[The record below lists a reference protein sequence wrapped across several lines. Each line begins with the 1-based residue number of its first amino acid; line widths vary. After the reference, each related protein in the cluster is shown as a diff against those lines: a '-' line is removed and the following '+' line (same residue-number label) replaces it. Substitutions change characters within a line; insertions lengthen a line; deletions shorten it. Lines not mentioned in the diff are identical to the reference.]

1 MGPTE
6 SMLISTSVIWFSWR
20 RQKPCCCALHFIN
33 HVFMW
38 TRSGHLTAQ
47 TWAFAVARRAPAC
60 LFSRTDLWG
69 AVQHASN
76 YFWLFSFARVRLAL
90 PALLEG
96 GFPPPSPAVGCRGIS
111 AVPCTPFPRALRG
124 SRDPWG
130 SPRQWKGVPFWQ
142 QSLEL
147 PAESGTPTAALPPAI
162 ARQSR
167 TFTSV
172 KWGGCGKTPPT
183 PPRKYR
189 LPSGKR
195 NKRPRILAKK
205 LQWCMCRQ

>member
-6 SMLISTSVIWFSWR
+6 SMLISTSVIWFFWR

-47 TWAFAVARRAPAC
+47 TWAFAVAWRAPAC
-60 LFSRTDLWG
+60 LFSRTDLRG

-96 GFPPPSPAVGCRGIS
+96 GFPPPGLAAGCGGIS
-111 AVPCTPFPRALRG
+111 TLPQPAPPSPGQHGALGTPRSHPAGGEGSAFGSCGVWSLKPSAAMGAPSRAVPP
-124 SRDPWG
+124 
-130 SPRQWKGVPFWQ
+130 
-142 QSLEL
+142 
-147 PAESGTPTAALPPAI
+147 I
-162 ARQSR
+162 ARQWGA
-167 TFTSV
+167 FTGL
-172 KWGGCGKTPPT
+172 KGGVCRKDTHPPT
-183 PPRKYR
+183 ENTYC
-189 LPSGKR
+189 LQ
-195 NKRPRILAKK
+195 AKK
-205 LQWCMCRQ
+205 INNPISLQKN